1 MGLACQVVEFC
12 GGVFAHQLNARRVH
26 THSPLSKST
35 RNRRFPDKTENK
47 AMRREQEPTYVPPHL
62 IDDTTL
68 LNDAVDENNL
78 IQPPRRVLL
87 RSPRY
92 RILQLRAL
100 MIDFVRE
107 RNLMQQRLG
116 RVAIRSPE
124 QISEISTPTS
134 STTETS
140 STTSDIQIEAQ
151 PQLDAE
157 EPQRRGRTCT
167 LGKHKPC
174 LVIWGIV
181 VLVLAMIF
189 GFAVLGLMMHG
200 RGIAVN

>member
-1 MGLACQVVEFC
+1 
-12 GGVFAHQLNARRVH
+12 
-26 THSPLSKST
+26 
-35 RNRRFPDKTENK
+35 
-47 AMRREQEPTYVPPHL
+47 
-62 IDDTTL
+62 
-68 LNDAVDENNL
+68 
-78 IQPPRRVLL
+78 
-87 RSPRY
+87 
-92 RILQLRAL
+92 